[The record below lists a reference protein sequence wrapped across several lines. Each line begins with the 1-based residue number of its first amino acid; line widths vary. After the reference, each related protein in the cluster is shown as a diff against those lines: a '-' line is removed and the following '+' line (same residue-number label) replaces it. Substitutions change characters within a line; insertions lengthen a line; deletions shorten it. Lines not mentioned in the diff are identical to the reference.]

1 LPGCGC
7 RYHVRMPEVEV
18 RLLAAGGADLD
29 VMAQLAELV
38 NRSYA
43 ASEKGMWLDG
53 AARTTPED
61 VAEMARGRKVAVA
74 RLGGRIVGCIRI
86 EGVDERAA
94 EFGML
99 AADLDHRGV
108 GIGRELVLFAEGRSR
123 DAGFATMRLELLVP
137 REWAH
142 PSKEFLAAWYTRM
155 GYRSFRRRTVEES
168 YPELAPWLATPCDFV
183 TYRKNLGE

>member
-1 LPGCGC
+1 
-7 RYHVRMPEVEV
+7 MPDVEV
-18 RLLAAGGADLD
+18 RLLAPAHGPD
-29 VMAQLAELV
+29 MAVLAELI

-53 AARTTPED
+53 AARTTAED
-61 VAEMARGRKVAVA
+61 VAELTRAGKVAVA
-74 RLGGRIVGCIRI
+74 RLGGRTVGCIRL
-86 EGVDERAA
+86 EGVDERDA

-99 AADLDHRGV
+99 AADLDHRGI
-108 GIGRELVLFAEGRSR
+108 GIGRELVRFAEDRSR
-123 DAGFATMRLELLVP
+123 NAGFVTMRLELLVP

-155 GYRSFRRRTVEES
+155 GYRGFRRRTVEES

-183 TYRKNLGE
+183 TYKKDLGE

>member
-1 LPGCGC
+1 VSGVPGVDVQLLDP
-7 RYHVRMPEVEV
+7 VRGTDMAV
-18 RLLAAGGADLD
+18 LAR
-29 VMAQLAELV
+29 LAELV

-53 AARTTPED
+53 AARTTRED
-61 VAEMARGRKVAVA
+61 VAELARAGKVAVA
-74 RLGGRIVGCIRI
+74 RLDGRIVGCVRV

-99 AADLDHRGV
+99 AADPDHRGA
-108 GIGRELVLFAEGRSR
+108 GIGRELVRFAEDRSR
-123 DAGFATMRLELLVP
+123 DSGFAAMRLELLMP

-155 GYRSFRRRTVEES
+155 GYRGIRRRTVEES
-168 YPELAPWLATPCDFV
+168 HPELARWLATPCDFV
-183 TYRKNLGE
+183 TYEKCLEE